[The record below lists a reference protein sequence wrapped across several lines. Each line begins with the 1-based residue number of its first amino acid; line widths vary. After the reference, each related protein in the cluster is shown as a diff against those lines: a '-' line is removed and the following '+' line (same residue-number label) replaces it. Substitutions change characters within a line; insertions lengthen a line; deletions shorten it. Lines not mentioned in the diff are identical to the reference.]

1 VRWIITLVLLTAG
14 LSQGAR
20 DLSDSDRDGYP
31 DALELV
37 GQDRA
42 AFSDWFAAVAE
53 SQFYGLSNDWNLK
66 DRDCAGL
73 LRYAFVQALEKKDRA
88 WWAKFTYIPRP
99 RYPEVRAYG
108 YPMPILSRS
117 VFRQAPGAFQ
127 PDDVVQGRFV
137 GRVGAKYLANFS
149 SVFVTRDW
157 RQARRGDIV
166 YFLRPGLASYHSM
179 VYLGQ
184 NAQGEGMVV
193 YHTGGSVAD
202 GGEVRLLS
210 LTTLMKHPDSAFHPT
225 VGNPSFLGFYRWKIA
240 Q

>member
-1 VRWIITLVLLTAG
+1 MRWIITLVLLASG
-14 LSQGAR
+14 FSFGAR

-53 SQFYGLSNDWNLK
+53 SQFYGLSADWK
-66 DRDCAGL
+66 PEDRDCAGL

-88 WWAKFTYIPRP
+88 WWAKFAYFPRP
-99 RYPEVRAYG
+99 RSPEVRAYA
-108 YPMPILSRS
+108 YPMPIISRS

-127 PDDVVQGRFV
+127 PDDVREGRFV
-137 GRVGAKYLANFS
+137 GRVGAKYLANYS
-149 SVFVTRDW
+149 SVFVTRDS
-157 RQARRGDIV
+157 RQARRGDLV

-179 VYLGQ
+179 VYLG
-184 NAQGEGMVV
+184 NGMVV
-193 YHTGGSVAD
+193 YHTGGSVQD

-210 LTTLMKHPDSAFHPT
+210 LETLMKHPDSAFHPT
-225 VGNPSFLGFYRWKIA
+225 ILNPNFLGFYRWKIV